1 MSTKRNILFIVVGI
15 ILGALV
21 TALLFSLLKSDPSPP
36 TAEPSPPPAVS
47 RADTEQDVAQ
57 SRKFD
62 VPKWEIL
69 SPERDLRGSCHI
81 CGQIFSEDQ
90 NPIPGATVRLRL
102 LDEPWETANLPNVAT
117 TDDDGKY
124 CFHNLTA
131 NATFQL
137 FAWASEYAAASYE
150 NVQCDAA
157 TDLYLEKGA
166 VLTLRFVDVHGYSV
180 PYVEVHLAGS
190 AIWPMRRALSDERG
204 RLSVKGLPE
213 GLYSFSAQKDRL
225 AFSVL
230 EPISLE
236 AGEEIDLEAQ
246 MTDTP
251 PLSVTVA
258 DENTHEKIS
267 GAIVTVT
274 PQNESLLTHTYKTDK
289 SGMVSIPGASVAG
302 ISLSVLARGYV
313 QKAVHRI
320 LPGASVNVLLSRGAV
335 IRGVV
340 QTPGGKPI
348 AGAQINVQRQ
358 EGDSFEPLP
367 TESDRRFM
375 LQKAYWELSG
385 LPRALDVDD
394 EASCIVGP
402 PRIPL
407 PDLPA
412 NASVAA
418 DPEREVTWGTTSGNG
433 EFQVDA
439 IPPGDMSLGASHDE
453 FVLFRR
459 PTLHITDGQP
469 LFENIPILMKPGAT
483 LSLRVVSSVGQPIG
497 NANVTVY
504 TADRQI
510 WKNDTTQPDGY
521 VTLTGL
527 PEEFRLEATAEN
539 CIPGSRRMFG
549 PPGKT
554 LDATIRLEDANE
566 VLRGR
571 VVNRYGT
578 GVGGV
583 AIEAELMNK
592 GQGLVQV
599 LTTETGDDGTFTME
613 GAGTGEYMVRAR
625 IDDDIVASADNI
637 TSEKEA
643 NLVVEINKAEETGGV
658 TAISPTVSRPNA
670 SPGKSFPR
678 IPTPSSADFGS
689 GDSLGV
695 TVPGRS
701 AGIVTSPG
709 FTEYGDAPQEV
720 EDAGS
725 PGENPDAG
733 YTTGSSQSAFGQ
745 ADDLVVTGHPAGI
758 GTIPI
763 ALKNKNKQIIV
774 SNVQP
779 GSLVDAAG
787 LKSGDTLITID
798 GREMTGIAMA
808 RRALQGPIGS
818 VVMIEV
824 LQEGQPLSVVVQRE
838 RK

>member
-15 ILGALV
+15 ALGALT
-21 TALLFSLLKSDPSPP
+21 TALLFSFLKSDPASP
-36 TAEPSPPPAVS
+36 AVESAPPPAVS
-47 RADTEQDVAQ
+47 RADTEQEVAQ

-69 SPERDLRGSCHI
+69 SPKRDLRGSCHI
-81 CGQIFSEDQ
+81 CGQIYSEDQ
-90 NPIPGATVRLRL
+90 TPIPGATVRLRL
-102 LDEPWETANLPNVAT
+102 LDEPWETANLPDVAT

-124 CFHNLTA
+124 CFHNLTT
-131 NATFQL
+131 NATYQL
-137 FAWASEYAAASYE
+137 FAWASEYAATSYE

-157 TDLYLEKGA
+157 TDLYLGKGA

-190 AIWPMRRALSDERG
+190 TIWPMRRALTDERG

-213 GLYSFSAQKDRL
+213 GVYSFSAQKDQL

-246 MTDTP
+246 MTNIP

-258 DENTHEKIS
+258 DENTHEKID

-274 PQNESLLTHTYKTDK
+274 PQNESLLTHTYKTDN
-289 SGMVSIPGASVAG
+289 SGLVSIPGASVAG
-302 ISLSVLARGYV
+302 ISLAVFARGYV

-320 LPGASVNVLLSRGAV
+320 LPGASVNVLLSKGSV

-348 AGAQINVQRQ
+348 AGAQINVQRK
-358 EGDSFEPLP
+358 EGDSFDPLP

-375 LQKAYWELSG
+375 LQKAVWELSG

-407 PDLPA
+407 PDILS
-412 NASVAA
+412 NASGTA
-418 DPEREVTWGTTSGNG
+418 DPGGEVTWGTTNSEGV
-433 EFQVDA
+433 FQVNA
-439 IPPGDMSLGASHDE
+439 IPPGDMSLGATHDD

-459 PTLHITDGQP
+459 PTLHVTDGQP
-469 LFENIPILMKPGAT
+469 VFENIPILMKPGAT
-483 LSLRVVSSVGQPIG
+483 LSLRVVSAVGQPIG

-504 TADRQI
+504 TMDRQI

-521 VTLTGL
+521 VTMTGL

-578 GVGGV
+578 GIGGV
-583 AIEAELMNK
+583 AIEAELINK
-592 GQGLVQV
+592 GLVQV
-599 LTTETGDDGTFTME
+599 LTAESSDDGTFSME
-613 GAGTGEYMVRAR
+613 GAGTGQYMVRAR
-625 IDDDIVASADNI
+625 INDDIVASADNI
-637 TSEKEA
+637 TAEKDA
-643 NLVVEINKAEETGGV
+643 NLVVELDAAEETSGV
-658 TAISPTVSRPNA
+658 TAISSTVSKQSP

-678 IPTPSSADFGS
+678 IPTPPRSEFGS
-689 GDSLGV
+689 SDSLGV
-695 TVPGRS
+695 TVSGGS

-709 FTEYGDAPQEV
+709 ITEEDAPLKGGY
-720 EDAGS
+720 AGA

-733 YTTGSSQSAFGQ
+733 YSTGSNQSAFGP
-745 ADDLVVTGHPAGI
+745 ADDLVVTDHPAGI

-763 ALKNKNKQIIV
+763 SLKNKNKQIIV

-798 GREMTGIAMA
+798 GREIKGIAMA

-824 LQEGQPLSVVVQRE
+824 LQKGQPLSVVVQRE